1 MWKVNYDTEEPDPE
15 PEPAAE
21 EEAPEAVEE
30 EEQEGPVEIPLYDS
44 ADDEGAVRYSVIE
57 SCEAN

>member
-1 MWKVNYDTEEPDPE
+1 MNYDTEEPDPE

-44 ADDEGAVRYSVIE
+44 ADDEGVVRCSVINHR
-57 SCEAN
+57 S